1 ESGNDDRE
9 VSTTA
14 IVVCCG
20 YVKLQDL
27 RKETSVL
34 LSSLLF
40 KAPRSRRTRK
50 VWNGHVSP
58 SSSLDTHQPDQGT
71 LCHVVRTSLQVNT
84 GTPRQ

>member
-1 ESGNDDRE
+1 MRRE
-9 VSTTA
+9 HCPGTTVIYGLHQPTNQCRA
-14 IVVCCG
+14 APDT
-20 YVKLQDL
+20 DL

-71 LCHVVRTSLQVNT
+71 LCHVV
-84 GTPRQ
+84 